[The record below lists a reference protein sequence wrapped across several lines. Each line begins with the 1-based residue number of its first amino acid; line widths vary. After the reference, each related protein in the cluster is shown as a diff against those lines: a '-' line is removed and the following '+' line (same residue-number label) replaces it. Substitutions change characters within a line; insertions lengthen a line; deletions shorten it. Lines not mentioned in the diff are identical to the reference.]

1 MFLVLISLKNNLIDM
16 KILGCSLEAEFW
28 KCDPNWEHISISEID
43 TFEIPPRIILE
54 YLQGG
59 IPLLA
64 KRTTIYCKLTGEE
77 IGTPILWT
85 DGFFCWMTSYI
96 FYISKGMIQLDSG
109 FLSHMENVNF
119 INPPIDS
126 IDRVG
131 ILEFFRS

>member
-1 MFLVLISLKNNLIDM
+1 M

-28 KCDPNWEHISISEID
+28 KCDPNWEHISIHEVG
-43 TFEIPPRIILE
+43 TFEVPPMIILE
-54 YLQGG
+54 YLQSG

-131 ILEFFRS
+131 IIEYFRS